1 MSSLAGIGVVII
13 IVSTVLG
20 LLLALSYLMTKS
32 KASQYRSTPAK
43 NTPYECGLEGT
54 EGKSSRISSGYYLTA
69 ILFVL
74 FDIEII
80 FLYPWA
86 ISYRKFIDLQEGAPY
101 FIAFII
107 FIALFVVGLFWEIR
121 VKALNWK

>member
-1 MSSLAGIGVVII
+1 MSSLAGIGIVVLIVGTII
-13 IVSTVLG
+13 A
-20 LLLALSYLMTKS
+20 LLLSISHLITQVYAKNYLSSKS
-32 KASQYRSTPAK
+32 KDEA
-43 NTPYECGLEGT
+43 YECGVEGT
-54 EGKSSRISSGYYLTA
+54 SGQSSRISSGYYLTA

-86 ISYRKFIDLQEGAPY
+86 IAYRKFINLNEGTPY

-107 FIALFVVGLFWEIR
+107 FLALFVVGLFWEIR